1 MLGRQLPLR
10 LLQLLLAAVLALA
23 PSVHAEDYP
32 GKPIKLVV
40 PYPPGGGTDI
50 VARIIAEKL
59 QAKWGQPVIVENRAG
74 ASGNIGAEGVF
85 RSQPDGYTLLL
96 AVPGPLVIH
105 KSLYPKL
112 AYDSDAFVPISVIAT
127 IPLVLLVHPKVTA
140 ESVQQLIAFAKANPG
155 RLNYA
160 SQGVGSPAYL
170 GAELFKL
177 MADVKITE
185 VPYKGTGP
193 ALADLLAGHVDMMF
207 GELASA
213 GQHLRGGKLRALAV
227 AGDKAHP
234 MLPKIPVISE
244 VLPGFDAAVF
254 YGVVAPPGTP
264 PVIANKLS
272 GAIAEAIRQPDV
284 AQRLTD
290 LSMVTT
296 GGSTPAE
303 MGVFMR
309 QERERWGKVIRAIG
323 ATAE

>member
-1 MLGRQLPLR
+1 M
-10 LLQLLLAAVLALA
+10 
-23 PSVHAEDYP
+23 
-32 GKPIKLVV
+32 
-40 PYPPGGGTDI
+40 
-50 VARIIAEKL
+50 
-59 QAKWGQPVIVENRAG
+59 
-74 ASGNIGAEGVF
+74 F

-112 AYDSDAFVPISVIAT
+112 AYDSDAFVPVSVIAT

-140 ESVQQLIAFAKANPG
+140 ESVQQLIAFAKTNPG

-193 ALADLLAGHVDMMF
+193 ALADLLAGHVDIMF

-213 GQHLRGGKLRALAV
+213 GQHIRAGKLRVIAV
-227 AGDKAHP
+227 GSEQQHP
-234 MLPKIPVISE
+234 MLPNIPAIAE
-244 VLPGFDAAVF
+244 VLPGYNAAVF

-264 PVIANKLS
+264 SAIADKLS
-272 GAIAEAIRQPDV
+272 PAIAEALKQPDV
-284 AQRLTD
+284 AQRLLD
-290 LSMVTT
+290 LSMVAT

-303 MGVFMR
+303 MGLFMGR
-309 QERERWGKVIRAIG
+309 ERERWAKVIRAIG